1 MDNYKY
7 TLDKIIG
14 HLAALEEH
22 FETNACWAE
31 CIPKHISV
39 LKVYLQEMIVYTL
52 NSPNLEYWN
61 NFYKEFD
68 IWANNILPLQEL
80 SYISYVRNKRKE
92 IVEKFWIYGGKEN
105 E

>member
-31 CIPKHISV
+31 CIPKHIAV
-39 LKVYLQEMIVYTL
+39 LKVYLQEMIAATL
-52 NSPNLEYWN
+52 NSPNLEYWHN
-61 NFYKEFD
+61 LSKEYH
-68 IWANNILPLQEL
+68 IWAKQIIPGKEL
-80 SYISYVRNKRKE
+80 EYIHFVRNKRRE
-92 IVEKFWIYGGKEN
+92 IVEKFWIYGGKQE
-105 E
+105 